1 MSNFIQC
8 FSAFVACIG
17 FSLIFR
23 IHHQLRFILVSSL
36 GGALGWL
43 VFLLFDNFNN
53 ELVAYFIA
61 MTIISLFSEIAAR
74 IFKAPVTIFLI
85 IGCFPLVPGR

>member
-36 GGALGWL
+36 GGTLGWL
-43 VFLLFDNFNN
+43 VFLLFDIQRYITTSD
-53 ELVAYFIA
+53 LYHPHPYH
-61 MTIISLFSEIAAR
+61 L
-74 IFKAPVTIFLI
+74 
-85 IGCFPLVPGR
+85 